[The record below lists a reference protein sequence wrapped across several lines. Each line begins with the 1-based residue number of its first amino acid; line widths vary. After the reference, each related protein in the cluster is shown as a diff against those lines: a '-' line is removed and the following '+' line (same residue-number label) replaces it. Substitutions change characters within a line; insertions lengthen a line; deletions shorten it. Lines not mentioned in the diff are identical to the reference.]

1 MSNKLLNLI
10 YNEYQK
16 RSIINGI
23 AFLSIKK
30 GITPSNKELLEKII
44 DQYHPDNEDID
55 PLLIQNN
62 NEEFFYE
69 EIYKDMKNKN
79 IIKAI
84 ILLDKH
90 NCLDSKYLVTIKDLV
105 NKIEKGYHI

>member
-1 MSNKLLNLI
+1 
-10 YNEYQK
+10 
-16 RSIINGI
+16 
-23 AFLSIKK
+23 
-30 GITPSNKELLEKII
+30 
-44 DQYHPDNEDID
+44 
-55 PLLIQNN
+55 
-62 NEEFFYE
+62 
-69 EIYKDMKNKN
+69 MKNKN